1 MAEPTFRPVGV
12 DDWPA
17 ILNLAHL
24 SLSELTRVPRQDE
37 WLHNR
42 REFSPSDGFQHQFVA
57 TSGERIVG
65 YAAVERRNGSSENV
79 YRLFVVVAPH
89 ERASLGT
96 ILFEKLRGHLIELG
110 ARRAWMMELAADRGF
125 ISFLEGLGFIS
136 VNTVGLLDGTT
147 AVRLVMESP
156 FRPGT
161 TPTAAVIDH
170 SGGANFAS
178 HRVAENYRFRAPYSH
193 EVFEILVGLFEDR
206 SRILLDAGCGPGK
219 ITLGLIDHLDRADAV
234 DPSAE
239 MLRVGRSQPNG
250 DSPKIRW
257 IQSTME
263 DAVLEPPYGLVVAG
277 MSIHWMDISWV
288 LGKFATALMPGGFLA
303 LVSGDGP
310 VDAPWQDEERTSM
323 AEFIYRVSGK
333 HPVGWRGTRE
343 QLNDPLLL
351 HPRFQAVGHKIT
363 SPMQV
368 SQSIVD
374 YLRCEHSRSSWSE
387 DYLGERLS
395 AEFDSAMTKLLT
407 PYANGGM
414 LQFSVQ
420 THLEWGRLQTRS
432 GK

>member
-1 MAEPTFRPVGV
+1 MAELTLRPVGV
-12 DDWPA
+12 NDWPA
-17 ILNLAHL
+17 ILDLAHL
-24 SLSELTRVPRQDE
+24 SLSELTRVSPQDE

-57 TSGERIVG
+57 TAGERIVG

-89 ERASLGT
+89 ERASLGA

-136 VNTVGLLDGTT
+136 VNPVGLLDGTT

-156 FRPGT
+156 FRPGV
-161 TPTAAVIDH
+161 TPEAAVIDH

-178 HRVAENYRFRAPYSH
+178 RRVAENYRFRAPYSH
-193 EVFEILVGLFEDR
+193 EVFETLLDLFEDR
-206 SRILLDAGCGPGK
+206 PRILLDAGCGPGK
-219 ITLGLIDHLDRADAV
+219 ITLGLVDHLDRADAV
-234 DPSAE
+234 DPSTE
-239 MLRVGRSQPNG
+239 MLRVGRAMPNG
-250 DSPKIRW
+250 DNPKIRW

-288 LGKFATALMPGGFLA
+288 LRKFATALTPGGFLA

-310 VDAPWQDEERTSM
+310 VDAPWQDEERTFM
-323 AEFIYRVSGK
+323 AEFIYKVSGN
-333 HPVGWRGTRE
+333 HPAGWRGTRE
-343 QLNDPLLL
+343 QLNDPMLL
-351 HPRFQAVGHKIT
+351 HPGFQPVGHKIT
-363 SPMQV
+363 SPMQI
-368 SQSIVD
+368 SQSIAD

-387 DYLGERLS
+387 DDLGEKRS
-395 AEFDSAMTKLLT
+395 AEFDSAMAKLLT
-407 PYANGGM
+407 PYASGEI

-420 THLEWGRLQTRS
+420 TRLEWGRLETS
-432 GK
+432 S